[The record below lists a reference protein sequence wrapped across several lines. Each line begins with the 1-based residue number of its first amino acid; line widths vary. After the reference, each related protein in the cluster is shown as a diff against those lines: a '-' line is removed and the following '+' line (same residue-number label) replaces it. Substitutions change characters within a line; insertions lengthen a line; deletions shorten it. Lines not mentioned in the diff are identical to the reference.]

1 MQTPAFGLSPTPL
14 FCCKT
19 NLPNRFFRKTC
30 YCCQETYLKERNLL
44 IFGLGYLGKE
54 IAVQLARQ
62 GWKVTG
68 TKRKQLVD
76 NELVERYHASCWFE
90 CERWLLFLCSGVEV
104 IELDTESCTQLSET
118 ILQKLNLANYIL
130 VCIPANHRG
139 DPLLS
144 QLTDKVNL
152 HHLSKERIRW
162 IGYISSTVVYEPS
175 ETDSWID
182 ESASLA
188 RHVKKASYYILAEK
202 QWQRWTNDADIRLVI
217 FRLSALYGPCRS
229 ALDTLIRIRLL
240 HGSVEDFLQSSSFVG
255 DVLVSRIHL
264 IDACEKVIAS
274 MVDESMLPFNPC
286 IVNLSDDLPSTRA
299 ECFYHALELLDESTV
314 EAWSALHMIRE
325 DKQSFPIGVSS
336 ISPFQVVYGD
346 KRIRTRISELKK
358 GKRILNQRMKN
369 LLGESLHF
377 PTFCQGL
384 LHVKNSILIRYR
396 ILEKSIVQYSGQAE
410 DPKEDSVYIC
420 IHSSLRNH
428 TSCQLGTK
436 ETFATP
442 QSTRELF
449 LECNPNFQ
457 NVLPLELLPCAAA
470 VPSDGLDGANR
481 GKRPSG
487 SDTSGK
493 ISWEEI
499 RARFLQAQSL
509 IPGASTPVLLQSDNK
524 ISIKFSAR
532 TEADMFDVL
541 LTALSGLY
549 SSTANMSGL
558 SGSLSKN
565 ENKPDIRIE
574 RGASSA
580 SIQIAFL
587 GEFSVYTFV
596 PRVGPFSPEFC
607 FEKYSTTLSESELQA
622 LLSAYEAA
630 QRPRNHYA
638 RRAKSPTR
646 SYPLPPSFS
655 DDWKDTDESSSYLYK
670 GGGGG
675 GGSSGI
681 PTVPRENSFDELEEK
696 LSRFGASVYHS
707 EECLSWDTLAGY
719 NELKQR
725 VEETVTLALKYPEVY
740 DMIAK
745 NTRERFETNRPKA
758 ILFEGPPGTGKTSM
772 ARIIASRVG
781 VPFVHVT
788 MENVTS
794 KYYGDSEKRLG
805 KILKIANDYGP
816 TVIFVDEIDAIAL
829 SRDKDLH
836 EASRRVMSVLLRH
849 LDGLEGQ
856 QQSILIAATNRK
868 NDLDAALLS
877 RFDMVFTFG
886 LPDIKS
892 REQIL
897 GLYAKHLSEKDRET
911 LASLTAGFSGRTLLD
926 ACEEVERR
934 WAGKIIRGEVKTNEL
949 PQVEEYVNV
958 LKERKSKHF
967 IEKPPFLRAPEG
979 DEIF

>member
-1 MQTPAFGLSPTPL
+1 MSCLL
-14 FCCKT
+14 
-19 NLPNRFFRKTC
+19 
-30 YCCQETYLKERNLL
+30 RNLL
-44 IFGLGYLGKE
+44 SSAYKGSVRSHTFRYLHTATDTRAYFKKTVYNAWE
-54 IAVQLARQ
+54 KL
-62 GWKVTG
+62 KTP
-68 TKRKQLVD
+68 RKSL
-76 NELVERYHASCWFE
+76 
-90 CERWLLFLCSGVEV
+90 
-104 IELDTESCTQLSET
+104 
-118 ILQKLNLANYIL
+118 YISAFTL
-130 VCIPANHRG
+130 VCAATIIA
-139 DPLLS
+139 
-144 QLTDKVNL
+144 
-152 HHLSKERIRW
+152 ERER
-162 IGYISSTVVYEPS
+162 
-175 ETDSWID
+175 
-182 ESASLA
+182 
-188 RHVKKASYYILAEK
+188 KK
-202 QWQRWTNDADIRLVI
+202 
-217 FRLSALYGPCRS
+217 
-229 ALDTLIRIRLL
+229 LL
-240 HGSVEDFLQSSSFVG
+240 HLKSF
-255 DVLVSRIHL
+255 
-264 IDACEKVIAS
+264 E
-274 MVDESMLPFNPC
+274 N
-286 IVNLSDDLPSTRA
+286 T
-299 ECFYHALELLDESTV
+299 
-314 EAWSALHMIRE
+314 
-325 DKQSFPIGVSS
+325 GVS
-336 ISPFQVVYGD
+336 V
-346 KRIRTRISELKK
+346 
-358 GKRILNQRMKN
+358 
-369 LLGESLHF
+369 
-377 PTFCQGL
+377 
-384 LHVKNSILIRYR
+384 
-396 ILEKSIVQYSGQAE
+396 
-410 DPKEDSVYIC
+410 
-420 IHSSLRNH
+420 
-428 TSCQLGTK
+428 
-436 ETFATP
+436 
-442 QSTRELF
+442 
-449 LECNPNFQ
+449 LECNSSFQ
-457 NVLPLELLPCAAA
+457 KVLPLELLPCAAI
-470 VPSDGLDGANR
+470 PSDGLDGANR

-487 SDTSGK
+487 SDTDGK
-493 ISWEEI
+493 ISWEEV
-499 RARFLQAQSL
+499 RSRFLQAQSL

-524 ISIKFSAR
+524 ISVKFSAR

-549 SSTANMSGL
+549 SSSANMSGL
-558 SGSLSKN
+558 SGSLSKS
-565 ENKPDIRIE
+565 EKKPEIRIE

-580 SIQIAFL
+580 SIQIAFP

-607 FEKYSTTLSESELQA
+607 FEKYTTTLSESELQA
-622 LLSAYEAA
+622 ILSAYETA
-630 QRPRNHYA
+630 QKPRNHYI
-638 RRAKSPTR
+638 RRAKPPTR

-655 DDWKDTDESSSYLYK
+655 DDWKDNDESSPYLYK
-670 GGGGG
+670 GGN
-675 GGSSGI
+675 GSNGI
-681 PTVPRENSFDELEEK
+681 PSVPRENSFDELEEK

-719 NELKQR
+719 DELKQR

-805 KILKIANDYGP
+805 KILKIANDFGP

-886 LPDIKS
+886 LPDVKS

-949 PQVEEYVNV
+949 PQVDEYVNV
-958 LKERKSKHF
+958 LKERKSKHYV
-967 IEKPPFLRAPEG
+967 EKPPFLRAPEG
-979 DEIF
+979 NEIF